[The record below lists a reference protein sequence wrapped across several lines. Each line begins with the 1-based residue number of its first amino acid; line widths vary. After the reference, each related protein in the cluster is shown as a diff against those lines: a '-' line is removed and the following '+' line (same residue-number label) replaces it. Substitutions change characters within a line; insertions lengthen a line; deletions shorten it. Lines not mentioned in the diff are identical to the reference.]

1 MFALLL
7 KWFAGGGISSIG
19 EQINRWQEVKAKAAN
34 DHERL
39 EADKMISFYK
49 GQIELNQIAAQ
60 HDKWWSP
67 RTLMAWTAAAYVIKT
82 VGYDTVLQLGVTP
95 DPGPEV
101 KGIVWTII
109 GFYFGARAL
118 TDAAGRIFASRR

>member
-1 MFALLL
+1 MVEDRQAHGVGHLMFALLL

-49 GQIELNQIAAQ
+49 GQIDLTR
-60 HDKWWSP
+60 SP
-67 RTLMAWTAAAYVIKT
+67 RSTTSGGLLAPSWR
-82 VGYDTVLQLGVTP
+82 
-95 DPGPEV
+95 GPLRP
-101 KGIVWTII
+101 T
-109 GFYFGARAL
+109 
-118 TDAAGRIFASRR
+118 S

>member
-39 EADKMISFYK
+39 EADKMLA
-49 GQIELNQIAAQ
+49 ELEAKRSVLVAEQGSWMTRWVRPAI
-60 HDKWWSP
+60 
-67 RTLMAWTAAAYVIKT
+67 TLPFAIYLWK
-82 VGYDTVLQLGVTP
+82 L
-95 DPGPEV
+95 
-101 KGIVWTII
+101 IVWDKVLGLGATDDLSPDLWKLFWIVI
-109 GFYFGARAL
+109 GAYFLTRPFEKSAR
-118 TDAAGRIFASRR
+118 R